1 MTLAKVALRS
11 SSILLFCSL
20 CILLFYRGKLSVL
33 CPDTPAAP
41 ACSFDYPRTI
51 ERRGAQCVKC
61 QTDIKGGGYMES
73 KVKLGACSTQCQKY
87 GESFCKNHYKIVCEN
102 YTLSPIVME
111 VEPVIDPLE

>member
-1 MTLAKVALRS
+1 
-11 SSILLFCSL
+11 
-20 CILLFYRGKLSVL
+20 
-33 CPDTPAAP
+33 
-41 ACSFDYPRTI
+41 
-51 ERRGAQCVKC
+51 
-61 QTDIKGGGYMES
+61 MES